1 MAQDSILV
9 VRQLNHYFGDH
20 ELQKQIL
27 FDVNLD
33 IKSREIVIL
42 TGPSGAGKTTLLTL
56 LGGLRSVQQ
65 GSIQFLGQE
74 LLGASASQL
83 VQLRRQMGFIFQSHN
98 LLPFLTARQNVQIS
112 FELFA
117 DISEQEA
124 QEKSIEMLE
133 AMHLGKYINYYP
145 QQLSGGQKQRIAISR
160 ALVIRPKL
168 ILADEPTA
176 SLDSKTGRDVV
187 ELMQKLAQKQNSA
200 VLIVTHDHRILDCA
214 HRMMSVEDGC
224 LHEKAL
230 R

>member
-124 QEKSIEMLE
+124 QEKSTEMLE
-133 AMHLGKYINYYP
+133 AMHLGEYIHYYP
-145 QQLSGGQKQRIAISR
+145 QQLSVGQKQRIAISR

-187 ELMQKLAQKQNSA
+187 ELMQQLAQKQNSA

-214 HRMMSVEDGC
+214 HRIMSVEDGR